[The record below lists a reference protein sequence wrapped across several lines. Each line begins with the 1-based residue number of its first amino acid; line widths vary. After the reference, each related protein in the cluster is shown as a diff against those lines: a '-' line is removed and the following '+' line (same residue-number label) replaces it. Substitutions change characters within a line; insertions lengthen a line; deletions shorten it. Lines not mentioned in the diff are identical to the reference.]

1 MAGMNGVLGG
11 GSGGAGAMDIEPS
24 TRDRTRGV
32 KRQASE
38 SNLTDH
44 DRFDLGK
51 RLRALSIRTDEKRA
65 AEKNST
71 PTFHKRLPS
80 RNGVLST
87 GFRRDAAPYP
97 PPHPHP
103 SPGDGMDVD
112 DTRNRVYIADLDA
125 ELSSSSDD
133 EEKLVFL
140 PDIEKRFSRL
150 PAQVLQPSAASGSG
164 GMEGPR
170 DMVLYSDPKSL
181 SVADEGQDSVRKA
194 VVEARQRARE
204 RAKERQVDMERMYSS
219 AVAEGGMVGGVETA
233 HGYGDVGYVSPLTL
247 DQEEEDP
254 DAMDLG

>member
-1 MAGMNGVLGG
+1 
-11 GSGGAGAMDIEPS
+11 MDIEPNN
-24 TRDRTRGV
+24 THDRIRGV

-38 SNLTDH
+38 SNLNDH

-51 RLRALSIRTDEKRA
+51 RLRALSICNDDKRA

-125 ELSSSSDD
+125 ELSSSDTDD
-133 EEKLVFL
+133 EKLVFL
-140 PDIEKRFSRL
+140 PDIERRLSRL
-150 PAQVLQPSAASGSG
+150 PRQVFQPHTTAVERKNGQD
-164 GMEGPR
+164 EHQEL
-170 DMVLYSDPKSL
+170 VLYSDPKSL
-181 SVADEGQDSVRKA
+181 SVADEGQDSVRRA
-194 VVEARQRARE
+194 VVEARQRARDTA
-204 RAKERQVDMERMYSS
+204 RERQVDMERMYSS
-219 AVAEGGMVGGVETA
+219 AVAEGGVVGGVETA
-233 HGYGDVGYVSPLTL
+233 HGYGDVGYVSPLRL
-247 DQEEEDP
+247 DRDEDENDP